1 MKRLTQYREE
11 EHACRL
17 RFTGRLEAG
26 TMSAAHFLP
35 TSGRFPRYGSGRP
48 LNPERTWTDYGSEQ
62 TNGKNPDA
70 RTAGIERAANFDEVA
85 LGYTAEMALN
95 EAARCLH
102 CKNRPCVTGC
112 PVNVQIPDFIAKIAE
127 GDFEGAYQTI
137 RETNALPAVC
147 GRVCPQENQCESKC
161 VRGLKGGAGR
171 HRPAGA
177 VRRRYPPAEYSRA
190 GRVPGGAKRPPGGGD
205 RLRSRRPD
213 LRGRSVPPRIRGD
226 GI

>member
-1 MKRLTQYREE
+1 
-11 EHACRL
+11 
-17 RFTGRLEAG
+17 
-26 TMSAAHFLP
+26 MSAAHFLP

-62 TNGKNPDA
+62 TNGKNADA

-137 RETNALPAVC
+137 RETNAPA
-147 GRVCPQENQCESKC
+147 
-161 VRGLKGGAGR
+161 RGLRPGMSAGESMRIQMCAGPQGGSRSPSAGWSGSPPIPTGR
-171 HRPAGA
+171 IQPGRGPRRSGRRVAVIGSGPAGLTC
-177 VRRRYPPAEYSRA
+177 AEICAAWDTR
-190 GRVPGGAKRPPGGGD
+190 
-205 RLRSRRPD
+205 
-213 LRGRSVPPRIRGD
+213 
-226 GI
+226 